1 MMEKK
6 SGSLIG
12 YGLRDLGTW
21 DTNICRRMREGAWIF
36 ELWWRNLPGAG
47 GTLNTKVFKPP
58 PLTREP
64 GGGYL
69 RA

>member
-1 MMEKK
+1 VEV
-6 SGSLIG
+6 L
-12 YGLRDLGTW
+12 LGMVFV
-21 DTNICRRMREGAWIF
+21 IHEHGIRRFFGRIKEGAWIF